1 MPSGDLW
8 IDQLEAP
15 EQSGQPGGV
24 GIEALL
30 DRLPAGQAAII
41 RLSVLEGQS
50 LRQIGHQLGISAMSV
65 QRRRQA
71 GLAALK
77 AELA

>member
-15 EQSGQPGGV
+15 EQSGQPCGE

-50 LRQIGHQLGISAMSV
+50 LRQIGAKLGISAMSV

-71 GLAALK
+71 GLAVLK
-77 AELA
+77 AVLA